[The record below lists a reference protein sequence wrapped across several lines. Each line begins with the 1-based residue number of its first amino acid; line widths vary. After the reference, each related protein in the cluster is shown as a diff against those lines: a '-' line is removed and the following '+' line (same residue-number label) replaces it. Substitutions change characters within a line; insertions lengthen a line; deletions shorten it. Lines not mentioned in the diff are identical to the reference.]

1 MEDCKAKVLLVAS
14 GVMRGEKLISLKSIA
29 DKALDLSAA
38 AGHTVEKVLV
48 YENTYAAKKAD
59 TPMKEGRDVWWDEET
74 GGLPKEAEVEWV
86 EAEHPLFLLYTSGS
100 TGEGGGD
107 WGSTPVAVQMRAGG
121 RGMPCQRVP
130 AAVVVGR
137 VCAAAG
143 AM

>member
-14 GVMRGEKLISLKSIA
+14 GVMRGEKMIPLKAIA

-48 YENTYAAKKAD
+48 YENTYAVKKAD
-59 TPMKEGRDVWWDEET
+59 TPMKAGRDAWWDEET

-100 TGEGGGD
+100 TGEEGGK
-107 WGSTPVAVQMRAGG
+107 GG
-121 RGMPCQRVP
+121 RGL
-130 AAVVVGR
+130 AAVLLSSSTSGR
-137 VCAAAG
+137 KCWG
-143 AM
+143 SSTGETGEPS